1 MAPRIGS
8 AGCDGH
14 HPATILRSPFWWAMF
29 QKALVRRAR
38 LVMGRTLRP
47 SGEGSVK
54 PWMPWADKQS
64 TEPSFQRDRLRR
76 QPELAARG
84 EEWQYGLFP
93 EDERKVLGS
102 FGLMT
107 RRGPGTMEIGYWV
120 HVGDVG
126 RGHATRAVTAL
137 VDIAFGVDDVETV
150 LICCDEANLRS
161 AAIPRK
167 LGFTLRNIDNRPP
180 EAPGEVGRLMTWA
193 LARDAPRPS

>member
-1 MAPRIGS
+1 MTNAALPERVTLD
-8 AGCDGH
+8 DG
-14 HPATILRSPFWWAMF
+14 TVLRFFVVSDAD
-29 QKALVRRAR
+29 ALARA
-38 LVMGRTLRP
+38 V
-47 SGEGSVK
+47 GESLEHLK

-137 VDIAFGVDDVETV
+137 VDIAFGVEGVETV

-167 LGFTLRNIDNRPP
+167 LGFTLRSIDTRPP

-193 LARDAPRPS
+193 LERDAQPTS